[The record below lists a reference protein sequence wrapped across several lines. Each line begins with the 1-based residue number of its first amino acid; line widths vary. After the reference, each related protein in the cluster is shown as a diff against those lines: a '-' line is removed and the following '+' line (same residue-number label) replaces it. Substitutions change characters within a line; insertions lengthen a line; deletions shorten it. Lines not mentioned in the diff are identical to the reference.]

1 MFAAHLLKH
10 AANTP
15 FLLFLSDEDWELSPL
30 KPPRGA
36 WGMLSPRLMSW
47 HSSVFPKAQQ
57 WPGVAQESEHRQMP
71 VQAGAAPRPVTP

>member
-1 MFAAHLLKH
+1 MFPVHLLKH

-47 HSSVFPKAQQ
+47 HSSVFPEA
-57 WPGVAQESEHRQMP
+57 
-71 VQAGAAPRPVTP
+71 